1 LIRILE
7 VLTAVPPRRWV
18 RLALLAVLIVAPI
31 WIAGRMMITIG
42 QDAPVREAFAVRTAL
57 EGARRARAR
66 EFASAELAAAQT
78 AADLALLDYTRAVSV
93 KTGFL
98 RYDVVRA
105 RLLDALKKADFA
117 WMTARHRGRSQRN
130 EAVKAIG
137 EATTLLAAAEGALDS
152 APIGSAVRADLA
164 RARVSLGAAS
174 ARLRQGRYDLAR
186 HEASVTSDI
195 SKDVR
200 SRAASFLR
208 TYTTSAAA
216 GKWDRWI
223 RETIALSE
231 RTGDYVILVDKL
243 KHKCHLYR
251 SGRLARSYTIDL
263 GGPIRDKQRA
273 GDRATPE
280 GMYRVVQKRARG
292 QTTYYKA
299 LLINYP
305 NDEDR
310 AEFATAKRNGWVS
323 RRAAIGGLIEI
334 HGEGGR
340 NEDWT
345 LGCMALANRDM
356 DELFR
361 LVDVGTPVTIVG
373 TIGRPPAPA
382 QG

>member
-1 LIRILE
+1 M
-7 VLTAVPPRRWV
+7 PPRRWV
-18 RLALLAVLIVAPI
+18 RLTVVALLLTIPFWAL
-31 WIAGRMMITIG
+31 GRAMITIG

-57 EGARRARAR
+57 EGARRSRAR
-66 EFASAELAAAQT
+66 EFAAPELAAAQS
-78 AADLALLDYTRAVSV
+78 AADSALLEYTRAVSV

-98 RYDVVRA
+98 RYDLLRE
-105 RLLDALKKADFA
+105 RLLDARKKADVA
-117 WMTARHRGRSQRN
+117 WAKARQRMRSHRA
-130 EAVKAIG
+130 EAVEAI
-137 EATTLLAAAEGALDS
+137 EDATVLFAAAEGALDS
-152 APIGSAVRADLA
+152 APIGSAVRSDLA
-164 RARVSLGAAS
+164 RARVSLGAAW
-174 ARLRQGRYDLAR
+174 ARLREGRYDLAVR
-186 HEASVTSDI
+186 EANSTRDI
-195 SKDVR
+195 SADVR
-200 SRAASFLR
+200 ARAASFLR
-208 TYTTSAAA
+208 TYTTSSAAD
-216 GKWDRWI
+216 KWDRWVS
-223 RETIALSE
+223 ETIALSR

-243 KHKCHLYR
+243 KHKCLLYQ
-251 SGRLARSYTIDL
+251 SGRLVRSYAIDL
-263 GGPIRDKQRA
+263 GGPIGDKLRA

-280 GMYRVVQKRARG
+280 GMYRVVQKRSRG

-310 AEFATAKRNGWVS
+310 ADFALAKRNGWVP

-373 TIGRPPAPA
+373 TIGHAPGPV

>member
-1 LIRILE
+1 MNRILQSI
-7 VLTAVPPRRWV
+7 VTVPPRRWAGLTL
-18 RLALLAVLIVAPI
+18 LALLVAAPA
-31 WIAGRMMITIG
+31 WLAGRALITIG
-42 QDAPVREAFAVRTAL
+42 QDAPVREAFAVRSAL

-66 EFASAELAAAQT
+66 EFAKAELAAAQS
-78 AADLALLDYTRAVSV
+78 AADSALLEYTRAVSV

-105 RLLDALKKADFA
+105 RLLDAGKKADFA
-117 WMTARHRGRSQRN
+117 WLKARQRMRSQRGD
-130 EAVKAIG
+130 AVKAIT
-137 EATTLLAAAEGALDS
+137 EATRLFAAAEGALDS
-152 APIGSAVRADLA
+152 APIGSAVRTDLA
-164 RARVSLGAAS
+164 RARVSLGAANS
-174 ARLRQGRYDLAR
+174 RMREGRYDLAVR
-186 HEASVTSDI
+186 EATFTRNI
-195 SKDVR
+195 SLDVR
-200 SRAASFLR
+200 GRAATFLQ

-216 GKWDRWI
+216 GKWDRWV
-223 RETIALSE
+223 RQTIALSQK
-231 RTGDYVILVDKL
+231 TGDYVILVDKL
-243 KHKCHLYR
+243 KHKCHLYQ
-251 SGRLARSYTIDL
+251 SGRLVRSYAIDL
-263 GGPIRDKQRA
+263 GGPIGDKQRA

-280 GMYRVVQKRARG
+280 GMYRIVQKRARG

-310 AEFATAKRNGWVS
+310 ADFALAKRNGWVS

-373 TIGRPPAPA
+373 TIGRAPAPA

>member
-1 LIRILE
+1 MIRILQ
-7 VLTAVPPRRWV
+7 VLTSVPPRRWV
-18 RLALLAVLIVAPI
+18 RLMITALLLTLPL
-31 WIAGRMMITIG
+31 WGLGRMLITIG

-66 EFASAELAAAQT
+66 DFAGPELAAAQS
-78 AADLALLDYTRAVSV
+78 AADSALLDYTRAVSV
-93 KTGFL
+93 KTGFM
-98 RYDVVRA
+98 RYDIVRE
-105 RLLDALKKADFA
+105 RLLDARKKADVA
-117 WMTARHRGRSQRN
+117 WMKARQRMRSQRN
-130 EAVKAIG
+130 EAVKAIA
-137 EATTLLAAAEGALDS
+137 EASTLLAAAEGALDS
-152 APIGSAVRADLA
+152 APIGSAVRANLA

-174 ARLRQGRYDLAR
+174 ARLREGRYDLAIR
-186 HEASVTSDI
+186 EATFARNI
-195 SKDVR
+195 STDVR
-200 SRAASFLR
+200 GRAASFLQ

-216 GKWDRWI
+216 DRWN
-223 RETIALSE
+223 RWVRDTIALSR

-243 KHKCHLYR
+243 KHKCHLYQ
-251 SGRLARSYTIDL
+251 SGRIVRTYTIDL
-263 GGPIRDKQRA
+263 GGPIGDKQRA

-310 AEFATAKRNGWVS
+310 ADFALAKRNGWVS

-373 TIGRPPAPA
+373 TIARASA
-382 QG
+382 SVQG